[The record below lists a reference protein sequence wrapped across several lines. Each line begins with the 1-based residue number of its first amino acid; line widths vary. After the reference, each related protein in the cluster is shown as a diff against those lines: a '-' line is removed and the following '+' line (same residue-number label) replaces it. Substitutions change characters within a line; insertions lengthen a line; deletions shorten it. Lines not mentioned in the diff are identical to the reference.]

1 MTVHLVSLN
10 TTLLIPTTATT
21 MTTKC
26 QFTYNIGDRI
36 AERPK
41 PNGPLTKYHDVRQ
54 RIAKYRTQRYGHVL
68 GIVEKP
74 NKLGHKQKFLV
85 IQWDHLASPTEHAT
99 ARICPVSELERLT
112 KEVLVPGE

>member
-1 MTVHLVSLN
+1 MAVHLISLN
-10 TTLLIPTTATT
+10 TTLLNHSTAIT
-21 MTTKC
+21 MTNRR
-26 QFTYNIGDRI
+26 QFTYAVGDRV

-41 PNGPLTKYHDVRQ
+41 PNGLLTKYHDVRQ

-74 NKLGHKQKFLV
+74 NKLGRKQKFLV

-99 ARICPVSELERLT
+99 MRICPASELQRLM
-112 KEVLVPGE
+112 KEVIVPGE